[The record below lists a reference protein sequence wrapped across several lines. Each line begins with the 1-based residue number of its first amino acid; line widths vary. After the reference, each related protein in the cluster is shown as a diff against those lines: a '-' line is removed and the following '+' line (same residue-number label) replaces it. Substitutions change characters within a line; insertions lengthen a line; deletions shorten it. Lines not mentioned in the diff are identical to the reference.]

1 MAKILVIEDE
11 ENQRLL
17 YETVFREEGYEVV
30 CAGSAKEAEKIIADF
45 KPDLIVIDIQLPDQN
60 GIEWMGNMLEREKIP
75 FIINSAYSHYKDN
88 FASWAAED
96 YVVKSSD
103 LSHLLNAVK
112 KVLKKQR

>member
-1 MAKILVIEDE
+1 
-11 ENQRLL
+11 
-17 YETVFREEGYEVV
+17 
-30 CAGSAKEAEKIIADF
+30 
-45 KPDLIVIDIQLPDQN
+45 
-60 GIEWMGNMLEREKIP
+60 MGNMLEREKIP